1 MAQLIVVMAQ
11 VNPLVG
17 DIDGNAAVIV
27 ARSREA
33 VAAHGAQVVVFPELA
48 LTGYPPEDLLLRP
61 SIALRVER
69 ALERLRREL
78 PDVWVLVGYPRRS
91 ERGLENVA
99 GLLKGGELV
108 AEYAKMEL
116 PNYQVFDEKR
126 YFVAG
131 EQPCVL
137 EIEGFRVA
145 LSVCEDIWHERPTAL
160 AVAAGAELVLNI
172 NASPFHLGKHLERR
186 KIVERRAIAGG
197 VGVIYVN
204 QVGGQDEL
212 VFDGGSM
219 AIGRGRHGGRA
230 GAAFRGRPLPGA
242 HHARCPGARR
252 DAAGR
257 GRRRSRTCTPRST
270 RRWSLGVRD
279 YVNKNRF
286 RAWCWGCRAASI
298 RRSRWPWRWMRS
310 GRSASRR

>member
-1 MAQLIVVMAQ
+1 MAQLVVVMAQ

-17 DIDGNAAVIV
+17 DIDGNASSIV

-48 LTGYPPEDLLLRP
+48 LTGYPPEDLLLRT

-69 ALERLRREL
+69 ALERLRHEL

-131 EQPCVL
+131 ERPCVV

-145 LSVCEDIWHERPTAL
+145 LSVCEDIWHESPTAL
-160 AVAAGAELVLNI
+160 AVAEGAELVLNI
-172 NASPFHLGKHLERR
+172 NASPFHLGKHAERR
-186 KIVERRAIAGG
+186 RIVERRAVAGG
-197 VGVIYVN
+197 VGVVYVN

-219 AIGRGRHGGRA
+219 AIARDGTLAVLAPHFAQGLYPVRIARDAQGHVVIA
-230 GAAFRGRPLPGA
+230 PGA
-242 HHARCPGARR
+242 VAMEPNLHATVY
-252 DAAGR
+252 AALV
-257 GRRRSRTCTPRST
+257 TA
-270 RRWSLGVRD
+270 VRD
-279 YVNKNRF
+279 YVDKNRF
-286 RAWCWGCRAASI
+286 KGVVLGLL
-298 RRSRWPWRWMRS
+298 
-310 GRSASRR
+310 GRHRFGAHAGVAVDALGPSASRR

>member
-1 MAQLIVVMAQ
+1 M
-11 VNPLVG
+11 
-17 DIDGNAAVIV
+17 
-27 ARSREA
+27 
-33 VAAHGAQVVVFPELA
+33 
-48 LTGYPPEDLLLRP
+48 
-61 SIALRVER
+61 
-69 ALERLRREL
+69 
-78 PDVWVLVGYPRRS
+78 LVGYPRRS

-186 KIVERRAIAGG
+186 KIVARRAIAGG

-212 VFDGGSM
+212 VFDGGSLAM
-219 AIGRGRHGGRA
+219 DATARSAALAPHFEEGLYPVRSRAMRRRQSRCCRRAVAAEPNLRRHGLRGAGHRRARLREQEPLHGRGAGPVRRHRFGADAGHRGGCARA
-230 GAAFRGRPLPGA
+230 GR
-242 HHARCPGARR
+242 
-252 DAAGR
+252 
-257 GRRRSRTCTPRST
+257 
-270 RRWSLGVRD
+270 
-279 YVNKNRF
+279 
-286 RAWCWGCRAASI
+286 
-298 RRSRWPWRWMRS
+298 
-310 GRSASRR
+310 ASRR

>member
-1 MAQLIVVMAQ
+1 M
-11 VNPLVG
+11 
-17 DIDGNAAVIV
+17 
-27 ARSREA
+27 
-33 VAAHGAQVVVFPELA
+33 
-48 LTGYPPEDLLLRP
+48 
-61 SIALRVER
+61 
-69 ALERLRREL
+69 
-78 PDVWVLVGYPRRS
+78 WVLAGYPRRS

-131 EQPCVL
+131 ERPCVV
-137 EIEGFRVA
+137 EIEGFQVA

-186 KIVERRAIAGG
+186 RIVERRAIACG

-212 VFDGGSM
+212 VFDGGGM
-219 AIGRGRHGGRA
+219 AVAADGTVARA
-230 GAAFRGRPLPGA
+230 GVVSRRASAGAIVSPAGGKWAPAPGRVAPRPEPG
-242 HHARCPGARR
+242 RKCTG
-252 DAAGR
+252 AGR
-257 GRRRSRTCTPRST
+257 
-270 RRWSLGVRD
+270 
-279 YVNKNRF
+279 
-286 RAWCWGCRAASI
+286 
-298 RRSRWPWRWMRS
+298 S
-310 GRSASRR
+310 G